1 MPLEY
6 EYQFYNYD
14 KSTIIKSMKKIGFT
28 KKGQFIFRIMI
39 FTHPLNTPGTVSERA
54 STYIRIR
61 DESHR
66 ITLTY
71 KTKDPKSN
79 FDNEDEVLIDNFDNG
94 IKILFGLGC
103 KKKFYYEKI
112 REIWSLNDNEIIF
125 DINPGAPERMEI
137 ESSNKKDLDTLTSHL
152 QLTDL
157 IVEKGYKSLKEL
169 FGIVLDSNQDL
180 TFLNAK
186 KVLSKLVTKNK
197 TKFKKLINDQL
208 ILYNKLLK

>member
-14 KSTIIKSMKKIGFT
+14 KPTIIKSMKKIGFT
-28 KKGQFIFRIMI
+28 KKGQFIFRIMLFI
-39 FTHPLNTPGTVSERA
+39 HPLKTQGP
-54 STYIRIR
+54 YIRIR
-61 DESHR
+61 DEGHR

-94 IKILFGLGC
+94 VKILFGLGC

-125 DINPGAPERMEI
+125 DINPGEPERMEI
-137 ESSNKKDLDTLTSHL
+137 ESSNKKDLDTLTKHL

-157 IVEKGYKSLKEL
+157 IVEEGYNSLKEC
-169 FGIVLDSNQDL
+169 FGVVLDGNQDL

-186 KVLSKLVTKNK
+186 KILTKLVTKNK

-208 ILYNKLLK
+208 ILYNKLLKLEKI

>member
-6 EYQFYNYD
+6 EYQFYEYD
-14 KSTIIKSMKKIGFT
+14 KSTIIKSIKKIGF
-28 KKGQFIFRIMI
+28 KNKGQFIFRIML
-39 FTHPLNTPGTVSERA
+39 FTHPLNTPGT
-54 STYIRIR
+54 YIRIR
-61 DESHR
+61 DEGYR

-79 FDNEDEVLIDNFDNG
+79 FENEDEVLIDNFDNG
-94 IKILFGLGC
+94 VNILFGLGC

-112 REIWSLNDNEIIF
+112 REIWSENDNEIVF

-137 ESSNKKDLDTLTSHL
+137 ETSNKKDLDALTKHL

-169 FGIVLDSNQDL
+169 FGVVLDSNQDL

-197 TKFKKLINDQL
+197 TKFKKIINDQL
-208 ILYNKLLK
+208 ILYNKLIK

>member
-14 KSTIIKSMKKIGFT
+14 KPTIIKSMKKIGFT

-39 FTHPLNTPGTVSERA
+39 FTHPLNTPGTDSEGCLYKKA
-54 STYIRIR
+54 YTYIRIR
-61 DESHR
+61 DEGHC

-94 IKILFGLGC
+94 VKILFGLEC

-137 ESSNKKDLDTLTSHL
+137 ESSNKQDLDTLTNHL
-152 QLTDL
+152 QLTDS
-157 IVEKGYKSLKEL
+157 IVEEGYESLKEL
-169 FGIVLDSNQDL
+169 FGVVLDGNQDL

-197 TKFKKLINDQL
+197 TKF
-208 ILYNKLLK
+208 

>member
-14 KSTIIKSMKKIGFT
+14 KSTIIKSIKNIGFK
-28 KKGQFIFRIMI
+28 KKGQFIFRIML
-39 FTHPLNTPGTVSERA
+39 FTHPLNTPWS
-54 STYIRIR
+54 YIRIR
-61 DESHR
+61 DEGHR

-71 KTKDPKSN
+71 KTKDPKSK
-79 FDNEDEVLIDNFDNG
+79 FENEDEVLIDNFNNG
-94 IKILFGLGC
+94 VEILFGLGC

-112 REIWSLNDNEIIF
+112 REIWSVNNNEIIF

-137 ESSNKKDLDTLTSHL
+137 ETSNKKDLDALTKHL

-157 IVEKGYKSLKEL
+157 IVEKGYNSLKEC
-169 FGIVLDSNQDL
+169 FGILLDNNQDL

-197 TKFKKLINDQL
+197 TQLKKIINDQL
-208 ILYNKLLK
+208 ILYNKLVK

>member
-14 KSTIIKSMKKIGFT
+14 KSTIIKSIKNIGF
-28 KKGQFIFRIMI
+28 KNKGQFIFRIML
-39 FTHPLNTPGTVSERA
+39 FTHPLNTPGT
-54 STYIRIR
+54 YIRIR
-61 DESHR
+61 DEGYR

-79 FDNEDEVLIDNFDNG
+79 FENEDEVLIDNFDNG
-94 IKILFGLGC
+94 VKILFSLGC

-112 REIWSLNDNEIIF
+112 REIWSENDNEIIF

-137 ESSNKKDLDTLTSHL
+137 ETSNKKDLDALTKHL

-169 FGIVLDSNQDL
+169 FGVVLDSNQDL

-197 TKFKKLINDQL
+197 TKFKKIINDQL
-208 ILYNKLLK
+208 ILYNKLVKLEKI

>member
-14 KSTIIKSMKKIGFT
+14 KSTIIKNMKKIGFT

-39 FTHPLNTPGTVSERA
+39 FTHPLNTPGA
-54 STYIRIR
+54 YIRIR
-61 DESHR
+61 DEGHR

-94 IKILFGLGC
+94 VKILFGLGC

-137 ESSNKKDLDTLTSHL
+137 ESSNKKDLDTLTNYL

-169 FGIVLDSNQDL
+169 FGVVLDSNQDL

>member
-14 KSTIIKSMKKIGFT
+14 KSTIIKSIKNIGFK
-28 KKGQFIFRIMI
+28 KKGQFIFRIML
-39 FTHPLNTPGTVSERA
+39 FTHPLNTPWS
-54 STYIRIR
+54 YIRIR
-61 DESHR
+61 DEGHR

-71 KTKDPKSN
+71 KTKDPKSK
-79 FDNEDEVLIDNFDNG
+79 FENEDEVLIDNFNNG
-94 IKILFGLGC
+94 VEILFGLGC

-112 REIWSLNDNEIIF
+112 REIWSVNNNEIIF

-137 ESSNKKDLDTLTSHL
+137 ETSNKKDLDALTKHL

-157 IVEKGYKSLKEL
+157 IVEKGYNSLKEC
-169 FGIVLDSNQDL
+169 FGILLDNNQDL

-197 TKFKKLINDQL
+197 KQLKKIINDQL
-208 ILYNKLLK
+208 ILYNKLVK